1 MDLSMTNPK
10 TDAYLIIDAGGTY
23 LKSAILD
30 KEGGVYP
37 DSSLMTKAC
46 SEGSREEILEA
57 LREVIVKGLD
67 YIKENNLEIKGIAM
81 DFPGPFDYFKGYS
94 MMDHKFKNIKGVNL
108 REFIQGIPGVLP
120 FIPVEIRHDANSAVA
135 GEQWKGNAEGYRN
148 VAVVTLGTGLG
159 FAFSVNNKVQCNAL
173 GGPLVIIYN
182 LPYRDGILE
191 DYVSRR
197 GFIRI
202 YKEKAGKEEAGIDVV
217 DIAKKAESGDNA
229 ALETFREVGGIIA
242 KSLKGILEE
251 RQIEC
256 LLFGGQISRAF
267 KYMEESLKEGL
278 KEVTCLQKIS
288 VVKSIENAAL
298 LGLLHEVA

>member
-1 MDLSMTNPK
+1 MDLSMTNQAAE
-10 TDAYLIIDAGGTY
+10 AYLIIDAGGTY

-46 SEGSREEILEA
+46 SEGSKEEILDA
-57 LREVIVKGLD
+57 LGETIVKGLS
-67 YIKENNLEIKGIAM
+67 YIKDRQLELKGIAM

-120 FIPVEIRHDANSAVA
+120 SIPVEIRHDANSAVA

-197 GFIRI
+197 GIIRI
-202 YKEKAGKEEAGIDVV
+202 YKEKAGKDETGIDVV
-217 DIAKKAESGDNA
+217 DIAKGAEGGDDA

-242 KSLKGILEE
+242 KSLKDILEE

-267 KYMEESLKEGL
+267 KYMEEPLKEGL
-278 KEVTCLQKIS
+278 KDVNCLQKIS
-288 VVKSIENAAL
+288 VVRSIENAAL

>member
-1 MDLSMTNPK
+1 MDLSMINPK

-108 REFIQGIPGVLP
+108 REFIQGISGVLP